1 MPLKKISDDTLEAI
15 NATLGDELSESQK
28 QQISAIINQ
37 ALMKS
42 VTNVTATHREA
53 VIISCGS
60 EADLAHKIAE
70 EANQATVA
78 LVANLMSMR

>member
-1 MPLKKISDDTLEAI
+1 MPLKKIADDTLDAI
-15 NATLGDELSESQK
+15 STTLGNELSESQK
-28 QQISAIINQ
+28 QQISTIINQ

-42 VTNVTATHREA
+42 VTNATATHREA
-53 VIISCGS
+53 VIICCGS

-70 EANQATVA
+70 ETNRATVA